1 MKIVMKYLNL
11 IQRVDRVCL
20 LSTVFPT
27 PGQLVKEIFKKKNR
41 LLSVFVSLKIKFKVP
56 CLYFYFAF
64 RLKIEFENSY
74 FIFQLKSKVI
84 KNIQN

>member
-11 IQRVDRVCL
+11 IQGVDRVFL

-41 LLSVFVSLKIKFKVP
+41 LLSAFVSLKIKFKGTLF
-56 CLYFYFAF
+56 C
-64 RLKIEFENSY
+64 
-74 FIFQLKSKVI
+74 IFNLRSD
-84 KNIQN
+84 